1 MSDIKA
7 MSLRLP
13 EAQAA
18 ELQAIARVDG
28 VSISDAAREAI
39 GQQIAAKKADK
50 DFQARLKK
58 RLKEDQEVLRRLA
71 G

>member
-1 MSDIKA
+1 

-18 ELQAIARVDG
+18 ELHAIARVDG

-39 GQQIAAKKADK
+39 DKQITAKKADK
-50 DFQARLKK
+50 DFQARLKR
-58 RLKEDQEVLRRLA
+58 RLKEDQEVLKRLA
-71 G
+71 V